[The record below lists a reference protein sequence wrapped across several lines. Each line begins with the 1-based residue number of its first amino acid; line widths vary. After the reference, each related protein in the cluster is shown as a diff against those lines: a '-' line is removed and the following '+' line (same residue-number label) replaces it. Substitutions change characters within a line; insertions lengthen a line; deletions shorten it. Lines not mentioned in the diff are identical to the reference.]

1 MSTSVEKIFNK
12 AKQNIEEN
20 IKEEI
25 KKIPVIIFDEMG
37 LAEKSPDNPL
47 KVIHE
52 PL

>member
-1 MSTSVEKIFNK
+1 MFEK
-12 AKQNIEEN
+12 AKGFIS
-20 IKEEI
+20 KEGEKGEK
-25 KKIPVIIFDEMG
+25 KKIPVIVFDEMG